1 MNPEIR
7 WLAACGLL
15 LGLGTGLLWAAGWLD
30 PDGARL
36 GRIADAIADAIE
48 DALDVSDLFE
58 DEIMPLA

>member
-1 MNPEIR
+1 MTRVEVR
-7 WLAACGLL
+7 WLAVCGL
-15 LGLGTGLLWAAGWLD
+15 LGLGAGLLWAAVWLD

-36 GRIADAIADAIE
+36 GRIADAIE

>member
-1 MNPEIR
+1 MSPEMR
-7 WLAACGLL
+7 WLAGCGLL
-15 LGLGTGLLWAAGWLD
+15 LGLGAGLLWAAGWLD

-36 GRIADAIADAIE
+36 GRIADAIE

>member
-1 MNPEIR
+1 M
-7 WLAACGLL
+7 LARHPLAVAVGL
-15 LGLGTGLLWAAGWLD
+15 LGLGAGLLWAAGWLD

-36 GRIADAIADAIE
+36 GRIADAIE

>member
-1 MNPEIR
+1 MLERHP
-7 WLAACGLL
+7 LAVCGLL
-15 LGLGTGLLWAAGWLD
+15 IGLGAGLLWAAGWLD

-36 GRIADAIADAIE
+36 GRIADAID

>member
-1 MNPEIR
+1 MTRVEVR

-15 LGLGTGLLWAAGWLD
+15 LGLGAGMLWAAGWLD

-36 GRIADAIADAIE
+36 GRIADAIE

>member
-1 MNPEIR
+1 M
-7 WLAACGLL
+7 LARHPLAVSVGLL
-15 LGLGTGLLWAAGWLD
+15 GVGTGLLWAAGWLD

-36 GRIADAIADAIE
+36 GRIADAIE

>member
-1 MNPEIR
+1 MPR
-7 WLAACGLL
+7 HPLAVVVGL
-15 LGLGTGLLWAAGWLD
+15 LGLGAGMLWAAGWLD

-36 GRIADAIADAIE
+36 GRIADAIE

>member
-1 MNPEIR
+1 MNPETR
-7 WLAACGLL
+7 WLAGCGLL
-15 LGLGTGLLWAAGWLD
+15 LGLGGGLLWAAGWLD

-36 GRIADAIADAIE
+36 GRIADAIE

>member
-1 MNPEIR
+1 MLERHP
-7 WLAACGLL
+7 LAACGLL
-15 LGLGTGLLWAAGWLD
+15 LGLGAGLLWAAGWLD

-36 GRIADAIADAIE
+36 GRIADAIE